1 RGRDRRSDRHRSRGG
16 HMNLA
21 MLLDIPSM
29 IVPDDAAIMTEKGTT
44 TYGELRANA
53 AAVAGHLA
61 SLGVGPGDRVGLF
74 ATNSAEYVAALFGI
88 ASRGAVTVPMNV
100 RARGEEV

>member
-1 RGRDRRSDRHRSRGG
+1 
-16 HMNLA
+16 MNLA

-44 TYGELRANA
+44 TYGELRADA

-61 SLGVGPGDRVGLF
+61 SVGIGPGDRVGLF
-74 ATNSAEYVAALFGI
+74 ATNPGEYRRGLFRIGP
-88 ASRGAVTVPMNV
+88 RGGGAGPNDR
-100 RARGEEV
+100 RAPGRGGRAPAQRQRGGRRLRR